1 MGHVQ
6 PDPSPSDQG
15 LNAAGAPMSDAPGAA
30 PVARRPLSRRL
41 AIAAG
46 VLLILTASGAQM
58 GLLAG
63 KRPSRLGI
71 TDGQLQP
78 VRATLTNAVS
88 STATSDYHRIA
99 PIDAG
104 SDPAAAFARLR
115 TIVAAMP
122 GARIV
127 GETPGYL
134 YAEFESTWLKFI
146 DDVEF
151 QLDGP
156 AKVIHLRSASRLGR
170 KDFGV
175 NRARIEAIR
184 TAMAR

>member
-1 MGHVQ
+1 
-6 PDPSPSDQG
+6 
-15 LNAAGAPMSDAPGAA
+15 MSDASGAPPG
-30 PVARRPLSRRL
+30 ARRPRARRL

-46 VLLILTASGAQM
+46 GLLLLTASGAQM

-71 TDGQLQP
+71 ADGQLQP

-88 STATSDYHRIA
+88 STATTDYHRIA
-99 PIDAG
+99 PIDG
-104 SDPAAAFARLR
+104 GRDPASAFARLR
-115 TIVAAMP
+115 TIVAGMP

-127 GETPGYL
+127 GEAPGYL
-134 YAEFESTWLKFI
+134 YAEFESAWMKFV

-151 QLDGP
+151 QLDATAG
-156 AKVIHLRSASRLGR
+156 VIQVRSASRLGR

-184 TAMAR
+184 TAMAG